1 MYRHNLTSTLEPG
14 RHMQV
19 QIEDASDIGQY
30 IRAIRKAQGLRQDDL
45 AAMAGT
51 SHVVLGNVER
61 GKDTVQIGRVFAL
74 LRQLGIQV
82 QLDLPMDLPP
92 VAPGRP

>member
-1 MYRHNLTSTLEPG
+1 
-14 RHMQV
+14 MQV

-30 IRAIRKAQGLRQDDL
+30 IRAIRKAQGLRQEDL

-92 VAPGRP
+92 ATRERP